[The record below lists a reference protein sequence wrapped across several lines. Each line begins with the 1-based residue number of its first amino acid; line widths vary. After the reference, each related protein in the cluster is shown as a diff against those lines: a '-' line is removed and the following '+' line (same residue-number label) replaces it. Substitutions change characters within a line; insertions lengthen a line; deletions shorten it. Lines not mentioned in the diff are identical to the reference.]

1 MLLEGDSLILGD
13 MRSTSTK
20 ARLVV
25 VGLGF
30 FLHLLV
36 FFIFLSSGLLVPIPV
51 VGLLLAIWLALLVF
65 AVRWRKQP
73 WRVLAIPGIAML
85 LWLVIVQGGSWVF
98 GWTA

>member
-1 MLLEGDSLILGD
+1 

-20 ARLVV
+20 ARPVI
-25 VGLGF
+25 GLGF

-36 FFIFLSSGLLVPIPV
+36 FFLFLVSGLLVPIPV
-51 VGLLLAIWLALLVF
+51 VGLLLAIWLALLVL
-65 AVRWRKQP
+65 AVRWRKQA